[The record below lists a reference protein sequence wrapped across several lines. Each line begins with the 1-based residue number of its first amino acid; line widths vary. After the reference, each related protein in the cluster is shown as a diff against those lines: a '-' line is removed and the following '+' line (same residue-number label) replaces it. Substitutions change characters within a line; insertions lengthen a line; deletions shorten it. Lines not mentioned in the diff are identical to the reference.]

1 MRPAPKALPWIPPF
15 ALIFSQLSHGV
26 SWLLIFWAAGSG
38 NLDTPFAQFAWIHT
52 VALAW
57 ITVAALAIL
66 LHALP
71 NFIDVEWFGGQM
83 FPRVCIGVFAAGIAL
98 FVYGFLNAT
107 PMLGPAASIVF
118 AGLLGYLVT
127 AFGTVGRGM
136 RGERVERAVSRA
148 FGFTF
153 LLLLAT
159 GIAGIYMAWTLNPA
173 PAHAHAF
180 LGIFGWLS
188 LLIFGVSMRTLKP
201 ITRSGGTRF
210 RFIHIAVGSL
220 GLIGTIA
227 LAIGWA
233 WAGGILFAAGAL
245 AYAFDV
251 FDMLARAKNTHR
263 PPQAFVAASLI
274 WLLVALA
281 FGAGVLLGKPWQ
293 NAFVFVLL
301 IGWAGQ
307 MVNGHLHH
315 IGIRLLATLYRG
327 EDDETQPGT
336 LLETRLSWYAFASF
350 QLAIAVV
357 AAALLQDRATL
368 AARGAVFGFTAWIAM
383 AANILVARYRAKKTS
398 GITISLLSR

>member
-1 MRPAPKALPWIPPF
+1 VPIKPKQLPWIPPL
-15 ALIFSQLSHGV
+15 ALVFSQLAHGV
-26 SWLLIFWAAGSG
+26 SWALIFWAAGSG
-38 NLDTPFAQFAWIHT
+38 NFDTPFAQFAWIHT

-71 NFIDVEWFGGQM
+71 NFIDVEWFGGRL
-83 FPRVCIGVFAAGIAL
+83 FPRVCIGVFAVGVAL
-98 FVYGFLNAT
+98 LVYSFLNAP
-107 PMLGPAASIVF
+107 PMLGPAASFLF

-127 AFGTVGRGM
+127 AFGTVARGM

-153 LLLLAT
+153 LFLLAT
-159 GIAGIYMAWTLNPA
+159 AAIGVYMAQTLDPA

-233 WAGGILFAAGAL
+233 WAGGILFALGAL

-251 FDMLARAKNTHR
+251 FDMLVRAKNPHR
-263 PPQAFVAASLI
+263 PPQAFVAASIL
-274 WLLVALA
+274 WLLAALGL
-281 FGAGVLLGKPWQ
+281 GAGLLLGKPWQ
-293 NAFVFVLL
+293 NAFVFALL
-301 IGWAGQ
+301 AGWAGQ

-315 IGIRLLATLYRG
+315 IGIRLLSTLYRG
-327 EDDETQPGT
+327 EDDETQPGS
-336 LLETRLSWYAFASF
+336 LLETRLSWYTFAAF

-357 AAALLQDRATL
+357 LAALLQDRATL

-383 AANILVARYRAKKTS
+383 VANILVARYRAKKTL
-398 GITISLLSR
+398 GTISLLSR

>member
-1 MRPAPKALPWIPPF
+1 MTQQTSRPWIPPF
-15 ALIFSQLSHGV
+15 ALVFSQLAHGV

-38 NLDTPFAQFAWIHT
+38 NFDTPFAQFAWIHT

-71 NFIDVEWFGGQM
+71 NFIDVEWFGGQL
-83 FPRVCIGVFAAGIAL
+83 FSRVCIAVFAAGVAL
-98 FVYGFLNAT
+98 FVYSFLNA
-107 PMLGPAASIVF
+107 PPLLGPAASILF
-118 AGLLGYLVT
+118 AGLLAYLGT
-127 AFGTVGRGM
+127 AFGTIGRGM
-136 RGERVERAVSRA
+136 RGERIERAVSRA

-153 LLLLAT
+153 LFLLAT
-159 GIAGIYMAWTLNPA
+159 GIIGIYMAWTLDPA

-201 ITRSGGTRF
+201 IARSGGTRF

-220 GLIGTIA
+220 GLLGTIL
-227 LAIGWA
+227 LAAGWVWIG
-233 WAGGILFAAGAL
+233 GVLFAIGAL

-251 FDMLARAKNTHR
+251 FDMLARAKNRHR
-263 PPQAFVAASLI
+263 PPQAFIAASIL

-281 FGAGVLLGKPWQ
+281 LGAGMLLGKPWQ
-293 NAFVFVLL
+293 NAFIFALL
-301 IGWAGQ
+301 AGWAGQ

-327 EDDETQPGT
+327 DEDETPPGD
-336 LLETRLSWYAFASF
+336 LLEARLSWYAFAAF
-350 QLAIAVV
+350 QLAVAVV
-357 AAALLQDRATL
+357 VAALLQDRDSL
-368 AARGAVFGFTAWIAM
+368 AARGAIFGFIAWIGM
-383 AANILVARYRAKKTS
+383 VANILIARYRAKKTA
-398 GITISLLSR
+398 GVTISLLTR